1 MATIGLSKPYYAIY
15 NWNGTDQPTYSGGG
29 LLGKATELSLSLDEG
44 DANILYADNGPA
56 ESDNQFTGGSLSV
69 STDDLLPAPM
79 LGVLGL
85 VAELMR
91 ISGVQT
97 PNAQWLVYDDR
108 QAIPYVGFG
117 GIIKKRQSGAT
128 KWVALVLLKVQF
140 SNPGVDAVTQ
150 GETIE
155 WQTPTLSATVM
166 RDDSV
171 NHRWQLMSTPLDTE
185 ADAEAAVKSILGISD
200 TPTLGTL
207 TVRSA
212 AGTTAGTTAITVTP
226 PITYGNHYV
235 YEAEASAEL
244 PTAGEDVSGLTPWDG
259 AADITATNG
268 ESIVIVEANAANEAV
283 AAGETTVVSNGGT

>member
-79 LGVLGL
+79 LGALGL
-85 VAELMR
+85 VAELMN

-117 GIIKKRQSGAT
+117 GIIKKRQGGAT

-207 TVRSA
+207 TVRSV
-212 AGTTAGTTAITVTP
+212 AGATAGTTAITVTP

-235 YEAEASAEL
+235 YEAGASAEL

-268 ESIVIVEANAANEAV
+268 ETIVIVEANAANEAV
-283 AAGETTVVSNGGT
+283 AAGQATVVANGGT